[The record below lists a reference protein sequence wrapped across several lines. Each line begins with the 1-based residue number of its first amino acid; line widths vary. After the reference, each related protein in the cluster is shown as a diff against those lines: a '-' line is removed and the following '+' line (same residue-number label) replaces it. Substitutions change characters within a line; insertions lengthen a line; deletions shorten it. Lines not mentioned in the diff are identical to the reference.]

1 MSRHSGRGLGFGGAV
16 GLGVAVSLLI
26 AVIAIGRAVAR
37 QLAEAVSVVIVFAE
51 IAVCAILAAVALGVL
66 GLLAYRGQLARLH
79 VAERRVQVEQLAR
92 GQAIRAEVLEGGAVP
107 VPAPSRPAIQ
117 GEQPGTVLA
126 NVTRLPVGDWGDG
139 A

>member
-1 MSRHSGRGLGFGGAV
+1 VRGRRGGLGFGGAV
-16 GLGVAVSLLI
+16 GLGVALSLLI

-37 QLAEAVSVVIVFAE
+37 QLTEAVSVVIVFAE

-79 VAERRVQVEQLAR
+79 LAERRITLEQLAN
-92 GQAIRAEVLEGGAVP
+92 GQAVRAEVLEGGAVS
-107 VPAPSRPAIQ
+107 VQAPTRPAIQ

-126 NVTRLPVGDWGDG
+126 SITRLPIAERGETEW
-139 A
+139 

>member
-1 MSRHSGRGLGFGGAV
+1 MRAQRRGLGFGGAV

-37 QLAEAVSVVIVFAE
+37 QLTEAVSVVIVFAE
-51 IAVCAILAAVALGVL
+51 IALCAVLACIALGVL

-79 VAERRVQVEQLAR
+79 LAERRISLEQLAR
-92 GQAIRAEVLEGGAVP
+92 GQAVRAEVIEGGAAP
-107 VPAPSRPAIQ
+107 VQAPTRPAIQ
-117 GEQPGTVLA
+117 GEQPRTVQA
-126 NVTRLPVGDWGDG
+126 SVTRLPVGDWGDG